1 MGLCRTGDVSRTE
14 NQKEEA
20 RRQRAKGKNQER
32 NQKAKGK
39 GQKYTTCKLVGPA
52 APPLFRLFLLP
63 FYLFLLLFRF
73 PLFWGY
79 SLMQVSQRFAASIFS
94 LCLLTS
100 SFFLSV
106 SAGERP
112 PSDTAHGN
120 PETAVV
126 QLLAI
131 GPGAGDKNAACAA
144 TGFLVNEDGVILTNA
159 HVVED
164 ARRCLAASPGA
175 KIVAKFAAPD
185 ARAAK
190 AVSCDVAAVD
200 ELHDLALLRPERP
213 LDEGRTYAWL
223 DPASPAEGA
232 AVAVTGHPAFVW
244 QPATLKGKVI
254 RKTSL
259 ALSDR
264 GAEKT
269 EVFILDIPLQRG
281 ASGSPVYWESGGVVG
296 VITRQNP
303 ARPAETV
310 AVPIGFAIE
319 LLERFRVRWRG
330 NPR

>member
-1 MGLCRTGDVSRTE
+1 
-14 NQKEEA
+14 
-20 RRQRAKGKNQER
+20 
-32 NQKAKGK
+32 
-39 GQKYTTCKLVGPA
+39 
-52 APPLFRLFLLP
+52 LP
-63 FYLFLLLFRF
+63 F
-73 PLFWGY
+73 
-79 SLMQVSQRFAASIFS
+79 A
-94 LCLLTS
+94 LCLLPSLFWFSTFCFRS
-100 SFFLSV
+100 SVLSQDPGR
-106 SAGERP
+106 SGCA
-112 PSDTAHGN
+112 TNAAA
-120 PETAVV
+120 AVV

-185 ARAAK
+185 ARAAN
-190 AVSCDVAAVD
+190 AVSCDVVAVD

-213 LDEGRTYAWL
+213 LDEGRASVWL
-223 DPASPAEGA
+223 DPASPAEGS

-254 RKTSL
+254 GKTSL

-281 ASGSPVYWESGGVVG
+281 ASGSPVYFESGAVVG

-319 LLERFRVRWRG
+319 LLDRSRVQWRG